1 MIDYIK
7 NFYRQNRF
15 LCILELITFTLV
27 VSSAIVFK
35 LSFFKLLPL
44 CVSLVVMFLSA
55 KVSRYAFLLGGVNS
69 ILYAVSYFSM
79 TLYSNAA
86 YALAVSFPLQIITFI
101 NWHKKSTGAKT
112 ELRRLSRLQ
121 LTVSVVLFAAA
132 WIALFFIFFFMGSSY
147 MILDNTSTLLGI
159 AVTIL
164 TMLRFKE
171 YAPLQIVSG
180 LLTLVLHISVFL
192 DTPSQLPYV
201 IFSLYSIICTIIA
214 VRRIYLDN
222 KTAK

>member
-7 NFYRQNRF
+7 AFYRKNRF
-15 LCILELITFTLV
+15 LCISELITFIAV
-27 VSSAIVFK
+27 VTSAIVFK

-44 CVSLVVMFLSA
+44 CISLVVMFLSA
-55 KVSRYAFLLGGVNS
+55 QVSRYAFLLGGVNS

-79 TLYSNAA
+79 TLYTSAA
-86 YALAVSFPLQIITFI
+86 YALAISFPLQIITFI

-132 WIALFFIFFFMGSSY
+132 WVALFFIFFFMGSSY
-147 MILDNTSTLLGI
+147 MILDNTSSLLGV

-164 TMLRFKE
+164 TLLRFKE

-180 LLTLVLHISVFL
+180 ILTLVLHISVFI

-201 IFSLYSIICTIIA
+201 IFSLYSIICTVIA

-222 KTAK
+222 KA